1 MSTSNPSSSSASS
14 YEQHQAKQN
23 SQLFPQYHYNQAKK
37 KTAAPTF
44 YSHTNTPM
52 PTPPSTIFKIPG
64 DPSSPG
70 AIPISATTP
79 NS

>member
-1 MSTSNPSSSSASS
+1 MSTSNPASS

-52 PTPPSTIFKIPG
+52 PIPPSTIFKIPV

-70 AIPISATTP
+70 AIPISSTTLH
-79 NS
+79 S